1 MPSRLIVPFSS
12 HPVLPNC
19 RTAFRPS
26 CGRAVLFSS
35 SHRSPH
41 ALPSSSPHDR
51 ITRAWQRIPPTPSE
65 RASNKRTS
73 RTPIGMIWDPP
84 PTQERL
90 ITYPQGNKTNEK
102 ETRRAS
108 KTTRQDD
115 MTRRKDRDTGIGRDA
130 TRDTQNEKNGTSKQD
145 ETGKRDARR
154 DEGTRRI
161 RTIRASNKRGPDR
174 KNETPHGTHKR
185 DERRDDTGERAHRQS
200 IKKIK
205 HTREKNIKSPYLSPD
220 PLPPALPY
228 LRASYSPP
236 PPGGWTS
243 GRRKHRPTPAPF
255 QPAHSSHEWAIGQ
268 RHTKHDT
275 GTGRDNEPRKQDE
288 RTSRRTGRQRDG

>member
-1 MPSRLIVPFSS
+1 MRSLFAHS
-12 HPVLPNC
+12 LPLV
-19 RTAFRPS
+19 RYYKFRAAFRPS

-185 DERRDDTGERAHRQS
+185 DERRDDIEGTSKSVVDKEHQAHER
-200 IKKIK
+200 KKTSNHHIYRP
-205 HTREKNIKSPYLSPD
+205 TPS
-220 PLPPALPY
+220 PPALSN
-228 LRASYSPP
+228 LRASINPP
-236 PPGGWTS
+236 APGAE
-243 GRRKHRPTPAPF
+243 GRADGDNTAPPAPF

-275 GTGRDNEPRKQDE
+275 GT
-288 RTSRRTGRQRDG
+288 

>member
-185 DERRDDTGERAHRQS
+185 DERRDDIEGTSKSVVDKEHQAHERKKHQITTFIARPPHRLLSLICGPQS
-200 IKKIK
+200 I
-205 HTREKNIKSPYLSPD
+205 
-220 PLPPALPY
+220 
-228 LRASYSPP
+228 PP
-236 PPGGWTS
+236 PPG
-243 GRRKHRPTPAPF
+243 RR
-255 QPAHSSHEWAIGQ
+255 E
-268 RHTKHDT
+268 
-275 GTGRDNEPRKQDE
+275 E
-288 RTSRRTGRQRDG
+288 RTETTPLRRRRFNQLTHRMNGQSVKGTRSTTRGHDDGTRRERDG